1 MSLARAPLG
10 CESELEEECGVKTDA
25 AFDGYQGIVNA
36 DPAHVREARD
46 RRNVFCRAF
55 ATLPACL
62 EQIPS
67 GSLARGTQRD
77 PIHDVDLIMV
87 FDPAEHPD
95 WGGGPGTAA
104 AALEY
109 TRGHVTALLGITD
122 GTYAKKVRHTLL
134 RNHVVKCF
142 LDDPDAPDAFAV
154 EVMPA
159 LRVAGGLLVPERN
172 SDRWITVNPEYLITA
187 VARRHAEW
195 NKFAPMVR
203 DVKAWKDYVGL
214 DMKSLVAEVLVL
226 NNLPHPAGLSG
237 LSRSVALKGFFTA
250 AAAAVMNG
258 VDDPA
263 GLCGEIQPDLDRTAV
278 RVKMLEA
285 ADLAARACSAEAD
298 GDDARAICLWRT
310 VFGPDFP
317 EPPGGCAGSGSSGKA
332 GAVGTAVIGAP
343 AFIRPRPKV
352 KEAPQG

>member
-1 MSLARAPLG
+1 VRN
-10 CESELEEECGVKTDA
+10 ELEEDCGVKTDA
-25 AFDGYQGIVNA
+25 AFNGYQGIVNA

-55 ATLPACL
+55 ATLPGCV

-87 FDPAEHPD
+87 FDPAEHPEWD
-95 WGGGPGTAA
+95 GSPGTAG

-109 TRGHVTALLGITD
+109 TRGQVKALLGIVD
-122 GTYAKKVRHTLL
+122 GTYAKKVRNTLL

-142 LDDPDAPDAFAV
+142 LDDPDDADAFVV

-159 LRVAGGLLVPERN
+159 QRVAGGLLVPERKN
-172 SDRWITVNPEYLITA
+172 DRWITVNPEYLIAA
-187 VARRHAEW
+187 VAHRHEEW
-195 NKFAPMVR
+195 NKFAPMGRV
-203 DVKAWKDYVGL
+203 VKAWKDHVGL

-226 NNLPHPAGLSG
+226 NTLPQSARGSE
-237 LSRSVALKGFFTA
+237 LSRSAALKGFFTA
-250 AAAAVMNG
+250 AATAVMNG
-258 VDDPA
+258 VCDPA
-263 GLCGEIQPDLDRTAV
+263 GLCGEIQPDLDRAAV
-278 RVKMLEA
+278 RFKMLEA

-298 GDDARAICLWRT
+298 GDHDRAICLWRT

-332 GAVGTAVIGAP
+332 GVAGAAVISAP
-343 AFIRPRPKV
+343 AFVRPRPKV